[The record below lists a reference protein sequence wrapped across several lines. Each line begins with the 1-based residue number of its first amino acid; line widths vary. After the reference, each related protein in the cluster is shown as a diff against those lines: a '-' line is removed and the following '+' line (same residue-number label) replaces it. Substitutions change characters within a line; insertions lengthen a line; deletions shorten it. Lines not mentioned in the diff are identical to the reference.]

1 MSKQYYD
8 GHIPGAKFI
17 LRTFLAED
25 ISKLPKTETL
35 VFTSSDG
42 ALAQLAAEDAA
53 SLSIPAA
60 VLSGGTAAWA
70 AAGLPLEQGPTSM
83 VSEPL
88 DIRLKAREQDE
99 DMEAA
104 MEEYLAWEIELVN
117 QMASDDDQRFKV
129 AGG

>member
-1 MSKQYYD
+1 
-8 GHIPGAKFI
+8 
-17 LRTFLAED
+17 
-25 ISKLPKTETL
+25 
-35 VFTSSDG
+35 
-42 ALAQLAAEDAA
+42 
-53 SLSIPAA
+53 
-60 VLSGGTAAWA
+60 
-70 AAGLPLEQGPTSM
+70 M